1 MDLKTYKDRSKVIKK
16 IIMWGVIIFGL
27 LAIFFLQTKSTGSFF
42 ITKNLALPVYAESSF
57 TEQNLSN
64 KIANN
69 PQNTGSNTNTTTN
82 PAQGK
87 PINVCNEAIG
97 VGCLTGVTEEK
108 LGRGSSAIVNSIMQV
123 VFFLIFLSGGV
134 AVLFMVLA
142 GYKMITSNGVEEQ
155 YASGLATLKY
165 ASIGLVLVIMS
176 VTIVVLINA
185 VVPNINLFG

>member
-1 MDLKTYKDRSKVIKK
+1 
-16 IIMWGVIIFGL
+16 
-27 LAIFFLQTKSTGSFF
+27 
-42 ITKNLALPVYAESSF
+42 
-57 TEQNLSN
+57 
-64 KIANN
+64 
-69 PQNTGSNTNTTTN
+69 
-82 PAQGK
+82 
-87 PINVCNEAIG
+87 